1 MRLDEFLFEA
11 LTEDATVGG
20 LVAERV
26 YPRKLPQTPTLPAIS
41 YSIISDVPNMESN
54 TELSD
59 VRIQLDCWAATYAG
73 SRALAIAAKQALR
86 FYRKSDGGNTVLSI
100 YEANQRDDDDDE
112 RQIYR
117 QIVDVIAMY
126 HES

>member
-1 MRLDEFLFEA
+1 
-11 LTEDATVGG
+11 
-20 LVAERV
+20 
-26 YPRKLPQTPTLPAIS
+26 
-41 YSIISDVPNMESN
+41 
-54 TELSD
+54 
-59 VRIQLDCWAATYAG
+59 LDCWSATYAG
-73 SRALAIAAKQALR
+73 SRVLAIAAKAALR
-86 FYRKSDGGNTVLSI
+86 FYRKSAGGNTVLSI